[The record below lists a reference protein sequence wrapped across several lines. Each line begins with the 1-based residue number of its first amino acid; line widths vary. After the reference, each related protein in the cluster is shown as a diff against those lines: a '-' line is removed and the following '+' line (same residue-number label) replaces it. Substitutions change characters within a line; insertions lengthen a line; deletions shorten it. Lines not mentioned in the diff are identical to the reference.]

1 MEEQLSLQK
10 NPHMIKIR
18 RAFGFLFIAVS
29 IAVGVSAVVSEV
41 VFVNKAPL
49 YYYAIIWFATFS
61 VTFAILFSLF
71 RNVISSIRSRMKN
84 SINWSIRA
92 KALNGLCWAGPFAAI
107 GLFPYLY
114 HYLILLG
121 IGLGNLSTYLLMKKH
136 SGLDNQEQMI
146 VGLISLAAIP
156 IAAGID
162 MTLFIARQDIAVVLS
177 RLLISVAYGA
187 GGIYALIAKE

>member
-1 MEEQLSLQK
+1 
-10 NPHMIKIR
+10 
-18 RAFGFLFIAVS
+18 
-29 IAVGVSAVVSEV
+29 
-41 VFVNKAPL
+41 
-49 YYYAIIWFATFS
+49 
-61 VTFAILFSLF
+61 
-71 RNVISSIRSRMKN
+71 
-84 SINWSIRA
+84 
-92 KALNGLCWAGPFAAI
+92 
-107 GLFPYLY
+107 LFPYLY

>member
-1 MEEQLSLQK
+1 
-10 NPHMIKIR
+10 MIKIR

-61 VTFAILFSLF
+61 VTFAILFSRF

-84 SINWSIRA
+84 SINWSTRA

-136 SGLDNQEQMI
+136 SGLNNHEQMI